1 MNFQTSKN
9 IAEKQNEPRAT
20 TGFSRWI
27 GFQTLVYREIIR
39 FFTVAI
45 QTLLPPLV
53 SSFLYIF
60 IFGLS
65 LGKRMGELQGVPYLK
80 FMLPGMIMMY
90 VIESAYQNTSSSLF
104 ISRWANYIEEL
115 LVTPLSYSE
124 MVFAV
129 ILGGLVRSMLIA
141 SGVFAVALLFV
152 HLPWTHPFMVFYFL
166 ILVSLTFSC
175 LGMVVA
181 LVAEEFEHLSI
192 ATTFLITPL
201 VFFGGVFHSI
211 EMLPA
216 KLQTVT
222 AYNPI
227 FYMINGLRYSF
238 LGVSDAPIVNC
249 LLVVGALFIA
259 LFSFTVYLFRSGY
272 KLRK

>member
-1 MNFQTSKN
+1 MKRWN
-9 IAEKQNEPRAT
+9 
-20 TGFSRWI
+20 GFK
-27 GFQTLVYREIIR
+27 TLVWREVVR

-53 SSFLYIF
+53 SSFLYVF

-65 LGKRMGELQGVPYLK
+65 LGKRLGDLHGVSYLQ

-115 LVTPLSYSE
+115 LVTPLSYTE
-124 MVFAV
+124 MVFA
-129 ILGGLVRSMLIA
+129 IIFGGLVRSMLIA
-141 SGVFAVALLFV
+141 AGVFGVASLFV
-152 HLPWTHPFMVFYFL
+152 TLPWTHPLLVFYFL
-166 ILVSLTFSC
+166 VLVSLTFSC
-175 LGMVVA
+175 LGMIVA

-201 VFFGGVFHSI
+201 VFFGGVFHST
-211 EMLPA
+211 EMLPE
-216 KLQTVT
+216 KLQGISQF
-222 AYNPI
+222 NPM

-238 LGVSDAPIVNC
+238 LGSSDAPIALC
-249 LLVVGALFIA
+249 LIVVAGLFIA
-259 LFSFTVYLFRSGY
+259 LFSGTVLLFRSGY